1 MNMHQPIFSAVIAAY
16 QIENYANDLFRSIEE
31 QIVDD
36 HVLEVI
42 VIDDGSKDRTLE
54 KARKWAHKSR
64 FTVTVETQENAG
76 VAAARNRGID
86 LANGEWIAFVDSDDV
101 LDRSYFLALT
111 EFLKRDVNNAASM
124 LTSRSLIF
132 NERKGIAQDN
142 HPLAWKYRRGDRLVS
157 LLREPHVIHLG
168 GHSTIVRSDIVHD
181 KNIRFSSL
189 VKPAFEDAHFI
200 GIYLAQFKEPVLG
213 LVASARY
220 YYRKRADGSSL
231 IDTTW
236 TKTEKFTNEPKY
248 GHLGLLEYLSE
259 HTGGVPVWAQN
270 MVLYSLYWYFRAD
283 RSLNSPL
290 KNVPQKLFDELWD
303 SLYKIFAYIDADV
316 IRDFN
321 LVNYG
326 WALKEGILKHFKN
339 DSIVSSK
346 NRIGYMWNA
355 DDIQRDTRKIG
366 YSYIGPL
373 PSERIFLEGK
383 FSEQAITKSMRH
395 ELFGRTLM
403 HERIIILPRV
413 SKVEIYLDM
422 QKMKIVKPQGDRKKV
437 TSFQSNSPQLQLSS
451 GNYKQSA
458 SELVRKAKHEH
469 GIARLRVGVKALS
482 LKVNEESWITG
493 KSVFGVAYRLGFRL
507 LTAYQR
513 RLDRE
518 KLKKAD
524 LAALTIANSLESR
537 RKYADAWIL
546 ADHPARADDNG
557 EHFYRYLRQEH
568 PAINAF
574 FLLKRSSPDWDRLVD
589 AGFRLIEYRSQEAVN
604 ITLNAKYI
612 ISSHIDAGI
621 YDPVSRQRFGPS
633 PARRIFLQHGMVMN
647 DLSRWLNTKGLALM
661 ISSSPYEYE
670 HFAGDGSTYKFTRK
684 EVVLT
689 GLPRHDAL
697 VRAKSSFA
705 GQRRYL
711 SFIPTWRQGL
721 VSEMKRAV
729 GRDVRRKILESSDF
743 FISWKKLVNNER
755 LIELCSRENL
765 EITFVL
771 HDHFAP
777 YSDLFDFGPRVKIM
791 SFKNVRVQDF
801 LINNRA
807 VITDYSS
814 IATEAAISGSP
825 VAYYQFDKE
834 SIYGAGHTFSRGWFD
849 YTRNGFGPVH
859 TESIQV
865 VDWLEHLISMNWVPS
880 SKYMSRL
887 HETLPYLDGRAC
899 ERVFEAIGRLDEKV
913 FEETEPQF

>member
-1 MNMHQPIFSAVIAAY
+1 MPKPIFSAVIAAY

-31 QIVDD
+31 QTLDD

-54 KARKWAHKSR
+54 KARRWAHKSR

-101 LDRSYFLALT
+101 LDRSYFLALA

-168 GHSTIVRSDIVHD
+168 GHSTIVKSNIVHD
-181 KNIRFSSL
+181 NNIRFSPL

-220 YYRKRADGSSL
+220 YYRKRANGSSL

-259 HTGGVPVWAQN
+259 HTGSVPVWAQN

-283 RSLNSPL
+283 RSLSSPL
-290 KNVPQKLFDELWD
+290 KNVPQELLDEFWN
-303 SLYKIFAYIDADV
+303 SLYKIFEYIDADV
-316 IRDFN
+316 IRAFN
-321 LVNYG
+321 LVDYG

-339 DSIVSSK
+339 ESIVSSK
-346 NRIGYMWNA
+346 NIVGYMWNA
-355 DDIQRDTRKIG
+355 DDIHRSTRKIG
-366 YSYIGPL
+366 YSYVGTL
-373 PSERIFLEGK
+373 PSERIFLEGQY
-383 FSEQAITKSMRH
+383 SEHAITKSMRH
-395 ELFGRTLM
+395 EAFGRTLM
-403 HERIIILPRV
+403 YERIIILPRV
-413 SKVEIYLDM
+413 SKVEIYLDT
-422 QKMKIVKPQGDRKKV
+422 QKLRIVKPQADRKKI
-437 TSFQSNSPQLQLSS
+437 TYFQGSPPRLQLSA
-451 GNYKQSA
+451 GIYKQSA
-458 SELVRKAKHEH
+458 SELVRKAKHER
-469 GIARLRVGVKALS
+469 GVAQLRVGAKALW
-482 LKVNEESWITG
+482 LKIREESWITG
-493 KSVFGVAYRLGFRL
+493 KSVFRVAYRVGVRL
-507 LTAYQR
+507 LTAYR
-513 RLDRE
+513 GRLDRK

-524 LAALTIANSLESR
+524 LVALNIANSFDSR
-537 RKYADAWIL
+537 RKYEDAWII

-557 EHFYRYLRQEH
+557 EHFYRYLMKEH
-568 PAINAF
+568 PATNAF
-574 FLLKRSSPDWDRLVD
+574 FLIKRSSPDWDRLVE

-604 ITLNAKYI
+604 AALNAKYI

-670 HFAGDGSTYKFTRK
+670 HFAGNESAYKFTPK

-697 VRAKSSFA
+697 VRAKSSFT
-705 GQRRYL
+705 GSRRYL
-711 SFIPTWRQGL
+711 SFIPTWRQAL
-721 VSEMKRAV
+721 VSEIKLA
-729 GRDVRRKILESSDF
+729 GSRDARRKVLESSDF
-743 FISWKKLVNNER
+743 FISWKKLVSNEK
-755 LIELCSRENL
+755 LMELCLRKNL
-765 EITFVL
+765 EIRFVL

-777 YSDLFDFGPRVKIM
+777 YSDLFDFGPRVKVM
-791 SFKNVRVQDF
+791 SFKNVGVQNF
-801 LINNRA
+801 LINNRV

-834 SIYGAGHTFSRGWFD
+834 SIYGNGHTFSRGWFD
-849 YTRNGFGPVH
+849 YDCNGFGPVL
-859 TESIQV
+859 TESTQV
-865 VDWLEHLISMNWVPS
+865 VDWLEDLISLNWTPS
-880 SKYMSRL
+880 SKYISRL
-887 HETLPYLDGRAC
+887 EETLPYLDGRAC
-899 ERVFEAIGRLDEKV
+899 ERVFEAIGRLDENV
-913 FEETEPQF
+913 FEETEVQF